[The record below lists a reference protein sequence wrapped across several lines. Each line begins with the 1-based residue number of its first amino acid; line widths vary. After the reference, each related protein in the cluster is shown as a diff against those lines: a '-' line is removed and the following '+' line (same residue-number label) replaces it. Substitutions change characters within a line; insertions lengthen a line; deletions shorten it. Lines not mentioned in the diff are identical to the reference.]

1 MTEKP
6 GHRHTRAVVGSDGLL
21 PVPSDADVAL
31 VRPDGGYLVSQTLG
45 GGPVFE
51 QRVTRYRGI
60 FTLRTGPD
68 QELTV
73 LMPGSLAG
81 EELIAAVRREV
92 MAEMAEAADGPEDE
106 QALGDFA
113 KMALVCLQRVL
124 GLEKPHVS

>member
-21 PVPSDADVAL
+21 PVPQDADVAL

-60 FTLRTGPD
+60 FVLRTGPD

-73 LMPGSLAG
+73 LMPGSLAS

-92 MAEMAEAADGPEDE
+92 MREFGAIADDPGDE
-106 QALGDFA
+106 QALGDFTT
-113 KMALVCLQRVL
+113 MVLVCLQRVL
-124 GLEKPHVS
+124 GLEVPGGS

>member
-1 MTEKP
+1 MNEKP

-31 VRPDGGYLVSQTLG
+31 VRPDGGYLVSQALG

-60 FTLRTGPD
+60 FVLRTGPD

-73 LMPGSLAG
+73 LMPGSLAQDD
-81 EELIAAVRREV
+81 LTAALRRELL
-92 MAEMAEAADGPEDE
+92 AEMGNAAGPGDE

-113 KMALVCLQRVL
+113 RIGLICLQRVL
-124 GLEKPHVS
+124 GLEVPGGS